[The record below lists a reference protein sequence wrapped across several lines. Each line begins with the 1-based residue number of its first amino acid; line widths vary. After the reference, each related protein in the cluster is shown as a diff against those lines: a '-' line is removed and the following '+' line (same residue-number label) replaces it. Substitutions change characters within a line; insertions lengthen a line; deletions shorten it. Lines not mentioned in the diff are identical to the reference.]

1 MPANKKTQ
9 QERFKL
15 LRNAVDPFVLYLE
28 DEPYILTEEG
38 LKGQVDTSI
47 QKKRNWDYPTI
58 KFISLQG
65 QILKL
70 RISNREV
77 SYELTVKIE
86 PDKLHISCSCG
97 CQAQT
102 LCNHAYQTL
111 KKLIAF
117 ERTDYFKRYA
127 PKGLIEIAL
136 TNKKHFK
143 IEPNETGLY
152 IKPSAALGNIYKIA
166 DKMGGVDLNGVLN
179 LPQQPAQQET
189 IRVTD
194 LTYIILYSSRDSHFP
209 FLLPCLGILNKAGT
223 DIKGFYNFILDTL
236 NEYDAVL
243 TNDQKELN
251 GLCYEMRQEIKNGS
265 GSIIDCDPEQ
275 TSCAVNIF
283 NLWNKALPILHQ
295 QSFIYR
301 YNFYYKIQLTGR
313 PEKGR
318 LQRIS
323 LSREKPLLHFQL
335 NDKGAFYQLEM
346 NVSIKGK
353 NLKHFDTVSTF
364 FICNDKNLYLL
375 SSLKDVG
382 ITQWMRRCHNRIT
395 VFKEHFTE
403 FKKEYLDPLCNHYPL
418 KITNSQK

>member
-15 LRNAVDPFVLYLE
+15 LRNAADPFVLYLE

-47 QKKRNWDYPTI
+47 QKKRSWDYPTI

-97 CQAQT
+97 SQVQT

-111 KKLIAF
+111 EKLISF

-166 DKMGGVDLNGVLN
+166 DKMGGVDLNAVFN
-179 LPQQPAQQET
+179 LPQEPAQQET
-189 IRVTD
+189 VRVTD

-223 DIKGFYNFILDTL
+223 DIKGFYNFILD
-236 NEYDAVL
+236 NQYEYDAIL
-243 TNDQKELN
+243 TNEQRELN
-251 GLCYEMRQEIKNGS
+251 GLCYEMWQEIKNGS
-265 GSIIDCDPEQ
+265 GSIIACDTEQ

-283 NLWNKALPILHQ
+283 NLWNKALSILPQ
-295 QSFIYR
+295 QPFIYL
-301 YNFYYKIQLTGR
+301 YNFYYNIQLKGR
-313 PEKGR
+313 PQKSR
-318 LQRIS
+318 LQRIN
-323 LSREKPLLHFQL
+323 LSKQKPLLLFQL
-335 NDKGAFYQLEM
+335 IDKGAFYQLEM
-346 NVSIKGK
+346 NVAIKGK
-353 NLKHFDTVSTF
+353 KIKQFDAVSTF
-364 FICNDKNLYLL
+364 FIGNDKNLYLL

-382 ITQWMRRCHNRIT
+382 ITQWMCRCHNRIT
-395 VFKEHFTE
+395 IFKEHFTE
-403 FKKEYLDPLCNHYPL
+403 FKNEYLDLICNHYPL
-418 KITNSQK
+418 EFISAHK